1 MGQHEDRRSRADPLV
16 AAFQIL
22 TLHGR
27 KALPGRRLHHC
38 SGHQPESAI
47 DLRSGGGFVRAGCRP
62 QADRMAHILPP
73 RDAALALAAT
83 VLRVLDQWQL
93 VARWAESGAIVLWSP
108 RLSELTDRMQRLRAI
123 LAREL
128 PHGVRTLLQSELYR
142 LDTERVHETTR
153 LIQSALD
160 ADPLLLI
167 SPLKISG

>member
-1 MGQHEDRRSRADPLV
+1 
-16 AAFQIL
+16 
-22 TLHGR
+22 
-27 KALPGRRLHHC
+27 
-38 SGHQPESAI
+38 
-47 DLRSGGGFVRAGCRP
+47 
-62 QADRMAHILPP
+62 MAHTLPP

-108 RLSELTDRMQRLRAI
+108 RLSELTDRMQRLRAV

-128 PHGVRTLLQSELYR
+128 PHGVRTLLHSELHR